1 MDKVGFSDL
10 RPEVEF
16 GVLGRATLME
26 VRVRNSG
33 VRNRE
38 ILGLVASATELVPN
52 TPPATGFG

>member
-33 VRNRE
+33 VP
-38 ILGLVASATELVPN
+38 VSAT
-52 TPPATGFG
+52 ARSWAW